1 MKIQIKQAMTLIENE
16 TGGYSAEVRNI
27 FIDGNRIV
35 SLDQA
40 PEGFLA
46 DKIIDGTGK
55 FAIPG
60 LINSHT
66 HAYMSLFRNYA
77 DD

>member
-27 FIDGNRIV
+27 FIDGNKIV

-40 PEGFLA
+40 PEGFVSQGW
-46 DKIIDGTGK
+46 DINGK
-55 FAIPG
+55 KAELGI
-60 LINSHT
+60 
-66 HAYMSLFRNYA
+66 AKA
-77 DD
+77 